1 MKNKLKL
8 TSTQIMMFGFF
19 LAILVG
25 TILLWLP
32 FSTAKGET
40 TSFLDAMFT
49 ATTSICVTGL
59 VVVDTFSHWTLFGK
73 IVILTLIQVGGFGVI
88 TMYMLALM
96 MFQKQFSLKTRLL
109 IQDYYNLDSIHG
121 MVHFMMNVVRG
132 TLIVEFGG
140 AVLYAFAFIPE
151 FGPVRGAWISLFT
164 SISAFCNAGIDIIGP
179 SSLIPYQT
187 SPWINLVTSTLV
199 ILGGLGYVV
208 WFDVA
213 QNLRATVKKK
223 LPFRGFFRRLG
234 EHSRLVLVLTAGLLL
249 SGTVLILILEY
260 HNPETIGEMNFL
272 QKVMASFFQSM
283 TFRTAGFASVPQ
295 QELTDATSV
304 VGLFYMFIGGSP
316 VGTAGGVKTVTVFL
330 IVVNAVSYIRNRDEA
345 VIMNRRIT
353 GEMISKATAIVTV
366 SLLVTIALTAALLAT
381 NDVSPLAAAYEMFSA
396 TATVGL
402 SQGLTP
408 ELNSAG
414 RILVIIGMYAG
425 RIGPIS
431 MAIFFNSSRS
441 DKNDVNYAKGRFIV
455 G

>member
-1 MKNKLKL
+1 
-8 TSTQIMMFGFF
+8 MMFGFF
-19 LAILVG
+19 LAILAG
-25 TILLWLP
+25 TVLLWLP
-32 FSTAKGET
+32 FSTAEGET
-40 TSFLDAMFT
+40 TSFLEAMFT

-73 IVILTLIQVGGFGVI
+73 IVILALIQIGGFGVI
-88 TMYMLALM
+88 TMYMLGLM

-121 MVHFMMNVVRG
+121 MVKFMMNVVRG
-132 TLIVEFGG
+132 TLIVELAG
-140 AVLYAFAFIPE
+140 AVLYSFTFIPQ
-151 FGPVRGAWISLFT
+151 FGPVKGAWISLFT

-179 SSLIPYQT
+179 SSLIPYKTQ
-187 SPWINLVTSTLV
+187 PWINLVTSALV

-208 WFDVA
+208 WFDV
-213 QNLRATVKKK
+213 LETVRSTIKRKISFK
-223 LPFRGFFRRLG
+223 GFYRRLS
-234 EHSRLVLVLTAGLLL
+234 EHSRLVLVLTAGLLI
-249 SGTVLILILEY
+249 SGTVLVLILEY
-260 HNPETIGEMNFL
+260 HNPETIGELNFF
-272 QKVMASFFQSM
+272 QKVMVSFFQSM

-295 QELTDATSV
+295 QDLTDATSV

-330 IVVNAVSYIRNRDEA
+330 VICNAVSYIRNRDEA
-345 VIMNRRIT
+345 VIMDRRIT
-353 GEMISKATAIVTV
+353 GEMVSKATAIITV
-366 SLLVTIALTAALLAT
+366 SLLVTIVLIVGLCAT

-408 ELNSAG
+408 ELNDAG

>member
-1 MKNKLKL
+1 MEKKLKL

-19 LAILVG
+19 LAILAG
-25 TILLWLP
+25 TVLLWLP
-32 FSTAKGET
+32 FSTAEGET
-40 TSFLDAMFT
+40 TSFLEAMFT

-73 IVILTLIQVGGFGVI
+73 IVILALIQIGGFGVI
-88 TMYMLALM
+88 TMYMLGLM

-121 MVHFMMNVVRG
+121 MVKFMMNVVRG
-132 TLIVEFGG
+132 TLIVELAG
-140 AVLYAFAFIPE
+140 AVLYSFTFIPQ
-151 FGPVRGAWISLFT
+151 FGPVKGAWISLFT

-179 SSLIPYQT
+179 SSLIPYKTQ
-187 SPWINLVTSTLV
+187 PWINLVTSALV

-208 WFDVA
+208 WFDV
-213 QNLRATVKKK
+213 LETVRSTIKRKISFK
-223 LPFRGFFRRLG
+223 GFYRRLS
-234 EHSRLVLVLTAGLLL
+234 EHSRLVLVLTAGLLI
-249 SGTVLILILEY
+249 SGTVLVLILEY
-260 HNPETIGEMNFL
+260 HNPETIGELNFF
-272 QKVMASFFQSM
+272 QKVMVSFFQSM

-295 QELTDATSV
+295 QDLTDATSV

-330 IVVNAVSYIRNRDEA
+330 VICNAVSYIRNRDEA
-345 VIMNRRIT
+345 VIMDRRIT
-353 GEMISKATAIVTV
+353 GEMVSKATAIITV
-366 SLLVTIALTAALLAT
+366 SLLVTIVLIVGLCAT

-408 ELNSAG
+408 ELNDAG